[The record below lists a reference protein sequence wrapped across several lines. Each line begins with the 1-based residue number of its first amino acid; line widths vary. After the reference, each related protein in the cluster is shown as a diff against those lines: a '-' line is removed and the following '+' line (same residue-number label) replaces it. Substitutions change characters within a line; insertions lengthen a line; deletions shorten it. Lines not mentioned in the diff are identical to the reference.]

1 MASNKAGQQYTR
13 KKIENYSYGL
23 NDIIGKGY
31 SSQVYKG
38 VNDEN
43 SKYGFL
49 YVGRPV
55 AVKVIDLKML
65 KNEINRLLLES

>member
-1 MASNKAGQQYTR
+1 MPSKPYTR

-23 NDIIGKGY
+23 NDAIGKGY

-38 VNDEN
+38 RNDASDE
-43 SKYGFL
+43 
-49 YVGRPV
+49 PV

-65 KNEINRLLLES
+65 KN